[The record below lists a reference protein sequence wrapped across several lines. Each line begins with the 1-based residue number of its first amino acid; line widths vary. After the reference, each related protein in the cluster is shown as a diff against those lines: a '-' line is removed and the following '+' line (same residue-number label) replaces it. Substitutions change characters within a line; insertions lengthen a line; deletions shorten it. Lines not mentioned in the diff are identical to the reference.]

1 MFTYNTT
8 TTYYH
13 KPPGEQIMNHMEQ
26 HVADKIL
33 AKAIKAK
40 FFRGTKKWVEAYSTL
55 MDAISTR
62 SWADRTKDEEEPKK
76 DG

>member
-40 FFRGTKKWVEAYSTL
+40 FRRGVSKWVETYSTL
-55 MDAISTR
+55 MEAVHTR
-62 SWADRTKDEEEPKK
+62 TWAEKEEPKK
-76 DG
+76 DD